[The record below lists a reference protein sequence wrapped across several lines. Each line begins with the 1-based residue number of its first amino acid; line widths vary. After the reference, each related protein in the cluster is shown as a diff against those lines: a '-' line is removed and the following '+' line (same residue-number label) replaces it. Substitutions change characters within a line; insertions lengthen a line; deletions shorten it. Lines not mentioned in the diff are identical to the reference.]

1 MKNVQTVTGTVATDK
16 LGSVLMHEH
25 IYSSSMGVAL
35 SYPQLYKEGTEE
47 KIEKDLKEMK
57 ANGIET
63 VVDAT
68 PVGLGR
74 DVRGLKRASQKTGV
88 NIIATTGWWGMEPP
102 YAGSIPEEKWATAFA
117 DDINKGCDGT
127 DIKAGILKAAMDK
140 EGPTPWNIKTH
151 HAVGMAQIETGK
163 KIMLHTYCPTETPRH
178 QMRLLK
184 EVGVDMKDV
193 SVGHIPET
201 TDIDF
206 VKWIYDQGVWLGIDR
221 MPIITLPGEYA
232 VATETRI
239 KFIKTMLD
247 EGMGDRMLFSHDIF
261 SMSTLFDY
269 QPEDILEYI
278 GGICPERF
286 LFIKKRV
293 FGKLAEMGVDP
304 EYLWNLTIENPKRF
318 FEG

>member
-1 MKNVQTVTGTVATDK
+1 MKTVQTVIGNVDTNK

-88 NIIATTGWWGMEPP
+88 NIVATTGWWGMEPP
-102 YAGSIPEEKWATAFA
+102 YAGNIPEEKWAQAFE

-151 HAVGMAQIETGK
+151 HAVGMAQVATGK
-163 KIMLHTYCPTETPRH
+163 KDYASHLLPYGDAET
-178 QMRLLK
+178 
-184 EVGVDMKDV
+184 
-193 SVGHIPET
+193 S
-201 TDIDF
+201 
-206 VKWIYDQGVWLGIDR
+206 
-221 MPIITLPGEYA
+221 
-232 VATETRI
+232 
-239 KFIKTMLD
+239 
-247 EGMGDRMLFSHDIF
+247 
-261 SMSTLFDY
+261 
-269 QPEDILEYI
+269 
-278 GGICPERF
+278 
-286 LFIKKRV
+286 
-293 FGKLAEMGVDP
+293 AE
-304 EYLWNLTIENPKRF
+304 F
-318 FEG
+318 A

>member
-1 MKNVQTVTGTVATDK
+1 MEHKDSSCRRYGADRDGKEDHASYLLPYGDSQTSAETSERSGSRHEGRFGRTYSGDYRYRFRKVDIRS
-16 LGSVLMHEH
+16 GSVAWHR
-25 IYSSSMGVAL
+25 
-35 SYPQLYKEGTEE
+35 Q
-47 KIEKDLKEMK
+47 
-57 ANGIET
+57 
-63 VVDAT
+63 DAY
-68 PVGLGR
+68 
-74 DVRGLKRASQKTGV
+74 
-88 NIIATTGWWGMEPP
+88 N
-102 YAGSIPEEKWATAFA
+102 
-117 DDINKGCDGT
+117 N
-127 DIKAGILKAAMDK
+127 AA
-140 EGPTPWNIKTH
+140 
-151 HAVGMAQIETGK
+151 
-163 KIMLHTYCPTETPRH
+163 
-178 QMRLLK
+178 
-184 EVGVDMKDV
+184 
-193 SVGHIPET
+193 
-201 TDIDF
+201 
-206 VKWIYDQGVWLGIDR
+206 
-221 MPIITLPGEYA
+221 GEYA